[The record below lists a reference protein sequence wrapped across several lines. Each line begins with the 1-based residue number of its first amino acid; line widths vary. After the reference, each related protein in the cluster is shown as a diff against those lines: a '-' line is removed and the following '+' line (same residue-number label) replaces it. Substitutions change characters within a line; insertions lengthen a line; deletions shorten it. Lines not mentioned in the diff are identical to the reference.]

1 MEMEL
6 SRLIFFIFQERNFQ
20 AQKIKT
26 PSLKKFLIFSQKK
39 GFSYTSGNGAFLYFK
54 KLKP

>member
-39 GFSYTSGNGAFLYFK
+39 GFSYTSGA
-54 KLKP
+54 